1 MIFLMAEDEYVDL
14 KLALKDYLRDNGLTL
29 NDILM
34 AMDEDKEGV
43 MEALAKRTLL
53 TEDEL
58 ELLERRLTS
67 RQLNTLLFVIQV
79 FYMVNLSGLYKGRL
93 IYPCRDDIVRNNRV
107 TSQGVRMVL
116 KALGIRMDW
125 G

>member
-1 MIFLMAEDEYVDL
+1 MAEDEYVDL